1 MTEKQSNNARIA
13 KNTIFL
19 YFRMIL
25 IMVVTLFTSRVILN
39 TLGVEDYGIYN
50 VVGGVVS
57 MFGFLNASMSAT
69 TQRYLS
75 YALGKQDYS
84 NLKKIF
90 STCVLTHA
98 AIALIVFILIESVG
112 LWFLYNKLVI
122 PETRLTAAFWVF
134 QCSTFSMLVSIMSV
148 PFNADIIA
156 HEKMS
161 AFAYISI
168 IEVFL
173 KLLIVYVLYVG
184 NFDKLIFY
192 GILLMLVQS
201 TIIIIYQSYCI
212 RNFEESRFKIIFE
225 KHLFKEMFAFAGWN
239 IWGNLAVILF
249 NQGLNILLNIYFGP
263 VVNAAKGVANQVD
276 GAVKQFATS
285 FQMALNP
292 QITKTYAAGELE
304 AMHTLIFRSS
314 KFTFFLMLA
323 LSLPVMMEAPFI
335 LEIWLKIVPE
345 WTVSFVRI
353 LLGVILLDAVA
364 NPLMTAAAAT
374 GKVKKYQ
381 TVVGGILL
389 AIVPIA
395 YIVLEL
401 GGTPASV
408 FVVHLSVCLIAFIAR
423 LLIIRP
429 MINLSLAAYVKQVI
443 LPCLIVSVCACAT
456 PIFIHVLSEQSII
469 TSLFTIGVSVVSVC
483 IFSYVIGL
491 THNERTFINNKIS
504 SFFQER
510 RSS

>member
-1 MTEKQSNNARIA
+1 MLDNSSNNARIA

-50 VVGGVVS
+50 VVGGVVA
-57 MFGFLNASMSAT
+57 MFGFLNSSMSAT
-69 TQRYLS
+69 TQRYIA
-75 YALGKQDYS
+75 YALGKGEQQ

-122 PETRLTAAFWVF
+122 PESRFTAAFWVF
-134 QCSTFSMLVSIMSV
+134 QCSTISMLVSIMSV

-168 IEVFL
+168 IEVTL
-173 KLLIVYVLYVG
+173 KLLIVYMLSVG
-184 NFDKLIFY
+184 NFDKLILY
-192 GILLMLVQS
+192 GILLLIVQTS
-201 TIIIIYQSYCI
+201 IIMIYQTYCI
-212 RNFEESRFKIIFE
+212 RHFEEARFKFILE
-225 KHLFKEMFAFAGWN
+225 KSLFKEMFAFAGWN
-239 IWGNLAVILF
+239 IWGNLAAILF

-263 VVNAAKGVANQVD
+263 VVNAAKGVANQID

-292 QITKTYAAGELE
+292 QITKTYAVGDYKS
-304 AMHTLIFRSS
+304 MHSLIFRSS

-323 LSLPVMMEAPFI
+323 LSLPVMMETPMI
-335 LEIWLKIVPE
+335 LELWLKTVPD

-353 LLGVILLDAVA
+353 LLGVVVLDAVA

-374 GKVKKYQ
+374 GNVKVYQ
-381 TVVGGILL
+381 SVVGGILL
-389 AIVPIA
+389 AIVPVS
-395 YIVLEL
+395 YLVLEL
-401 GGTPASV
+401 GGNPASV
-408 FVVHLSVCLIAFIAR
+408 FVVHLSLCMTAFIAR
-423 LLIIRP
+423 LFIVRP
-429 MINLSLAAYVKQVI
+429 MIHMSLRSFFSQVVVRCAAVGLFAIIIPI
-443 LPCLIVSVCACAT
+443 LLHVVLKESILNTFITIMVSV
-456 PIFIHVLSEQSII
+456 ISVGI
-469 TSLFTIGVSVVSVC
+469 TS
-483 IFSYVIGL
+483 YAIGL
-491 THNERTFINNKIS
+491 TTNERVFVNQKILAII
-504 SFFQER
+504 QKR
-510 RSS
+510 NR